1 MPSLKISHIFST
13 LAQNYRLITQKNG
26 VFGKREKEKE
36 EKEKIKAVIRDEE
49 KRIPFMLRTKL
60 SRKGS

>member
-1 MPSLKISHIFST
+1 VPSLKISHIFST

-36 EKEKIKAVIRDEE
+36 KKEKIKAVIRDEE